1 MEDNIEFKYRVAQ
14 VLSNEFRQ
22 DDIVPVCAT
31 PKLVRSVGFSDCEIV
46 ITQKHIRNCLALED
60 PRSREHRHDLPIDFM
75 DNLPRYIQTPAMIL
89 QSMTQPDSI
98 VLVTDC
104 KDKRDRPIVVAL
116 KNAGKGTVGGKVIDC
131 NVVTS
136 TYGRN
141 GFTEFLNNSL
151 KNNCLLYCDIKKSR
165 DSVVSAGLRLPG
177 LLANLDSM
185 TIIRRYNENVNTFK
199 QKILRNPKNYMPEN
213 YGQTLYRPDGLPF
226 AYVDPDGRQRLIEY
240 GTKEDGTAYVV
251 KTSVTLSDRRTE
263 KTEYDKY
270 STVTALE
277 RVSADGRETYTYSSD
292 GFMRS
297 SEKSVVSGVESEY
310 SQSKSIHE
318 KTREKREE
326 RGYYYGH
333 TQDSWEELDEHGRTT
348 SVKYCTYGDNEN
360 RAHAYGIKYEYDR
373 YGNRIS
379 EIHDDGSVYKTEY
392 YPPSVVR
399 DMYKSY
405 GWSDR
410 DIYDNGINTSD
421 KVKTETA
428 RHADGSMH
436 IKQYTIEGEYTQS
449 DYSPDRTLTKFR
461 NESGETFRGKAA
473 ELALLKSQGQ
483 APTKAE
489 AKASTSRLKTAAKP
503 AAPGKAV
510 KKDKQTFCKGCNAKG
525 GRDGG
530 AGR

>member
-31 PKLVRSVGFSDCEIV
+31 PELVRSVGFSDCEIV

-251 KTSVTLSDRRTE
+251 KTSVTFSDSRTE
-263 KTEYDKY
+263 KTVYDARGRI
-270 STVTALE
+270 TLLE
-277 RVSADGRETYTYSSD
+277 RQTYDDRDSYCYSYDGYS
-292 GFMRS
+292 RS
-297 SEKSVVSGVESEY
+297 SEFFAERSADVKSV
-310 SQSKSIHE
+310 HE
-318 KTREKREE
+318 KTREEREE
-326 RGYYYGH
+326 RGYYY
-333 TQDSWEELDEHGRTT
+333 DSTNESWQEHDERGNVIF
-348 SVKYCTYGDNEN
+348 SKSNVYGDGDKLRNSFE
-360 RAHAYGIKYEYDR
+360 GKYDYDR

-379 EIHDDGSVYKTEY
+379 AAYGDGSLCKTEY
-392 YPPSVVR
+392 YPPSMVR
-399 DMYKSY
+399 DYFNL
-405 GWSDR
+405 
-410 DIYDNGINTSD
+410 DIDDYDAGAVDHD
-421 KVKTETA
+421 KVKTETTKY
-428 RHADGSMH
+428 ADGS
-436 IKQYTIEGEYTQS
+436 IRVKQYALDGKFYESY
-449 DYSPDRTLTKFR
+449 YSPDGKLAEFR
-461 NESGETFRGKAA
+461 SESGETFQGKAA
-473 ELALLKSQGQ
+473 ERELLKSSGQ
-483 APTKAE
+483 APTKADIKASTPR
-489 AKASTSRLKTAAKP
+489 AKASSKTTAKP
-503 AAPGKAV
+503 ATKASATTKTGKA
-510 KKDKQTFCKGCNAKG
+510 KMPTTFCKGCNAKG

-530 AGR
+530 AER